1 MYILT
6 NTSGGFFSLFASVPL
21 LDPTPTP
28 KLSKE
33 YIYAGSRLLAVD
45 DAGAQQPSATDLSGP
60 RKLLLQI
67 E

>member
-45 DAGAQQPSATDLSGP
+45 DAGAQQPSATDLS
-60 RKLLLQI
+60 
-67 E
+67 EACA